1 MVNEKIANQN
11 TLPMPSHKRRS
22 NHPSRPLSHT
32 RGFTLIELLVVI
44 VIIAIVAAMLLPALS
59 KAKTK
64 AQGITC
70 MNNTHQLTLAWR
82 LYSEDNNDRLCLS
95 SDDGNGTRPY
105 LAAISPAPN
114 ANMQNNYAWTW
125 SHMSFTGGTTPGAQY
140 NWDTKADIELRPLWQ
155 YNKSSQIYRCPADK
169 STVLDDQGNTVSR
182 VRSFSM
188 NFFVGGFAGGSAAGG
203 IGVRNWGNSY
213 PVYYKMNDL
222 TALGS
227 SPGAARTYVFV
238 DERSDCINWG
248 NFMTDMSGYP
258 LTSTANPSPGLYE
271 WNEDLP
277 ASYHNLACGFSFA
290 DGHSEIHRWHDGT
303 TTPPLAAN
311 GQLSGGKGTG
321 QQWFAPYSKDVA
333 WMQDVTARPIQ
344 K

>member
-1 MVNEKIANQN
+1 MVNENSLNQQILSMPTHNCSSHNPRKIQ
-11 TLPMPSHKRRS
+11 
-22 NHPSRPLSHT
+22 
-32 RGFTLIELLVVI
+32 GFTLIELLVVI
-44 VIIAIVAAMLLPALS
+44 VIIAIVAAMLLPVLS

-64 AQGITC
+64 AMGITC

-95 SDDGNGTRPY
+95 SDDGNGTLPY
-105 LAAISPAPN
+105 LAVASKNPT
-114 ANMQNNYAWTW
+114 NNWAWTW
-125 SHMSFTGGTTPGAQY
+125 SKMSFSGGTTPGAQY

-155 YNKSSQIYRCPADK
+155 YNKSPQIYRCPADK

-188 NFFVGGFAGGSAAGG
+188 NFFMGGFAGGSAAGG
-203 IGVRNWGNSY
+203 VGVRGWGSSY
-213 PVYYKMNDL
+213 PVYYRMGDL

-258 LTSTANPSPGLYE
+258 TSPTANPSPGLYE

-303 TTPPLAAN
+303 TTPPIAPN
-311 GQLSGGKGTG
+311 GQLAGGKGSG

-333 WMQDVTARPIQ
+333 WMQDVTVRPIP

>member
-1 MVNEKIANQN
+1 MVNEKIVNQY
-11 TLPMPSHKRRS
+11 TLPMPSHSRRS
-22 NHPSRPLSHT
+22 NRHS

-64 AQGITC
+64 AMGITC

-95 SDDGNGTRPY
+95 SDDGNGTLPD
-105 LAAISPAPN
+105 LAVCAKNPT
-114 ANMQNNYAWTW
+114 NNWAWTW
-125 SHMSFTGGTTPGAQY
+125 SKMSNVGGTGAGEY
-140 NWDTKADIELRPLWQ
+140 NWKTAADIELRPLWQ
-155 YNKSSQIYRCPADK
+155 YNKSPQIYRCPADK
-169 STVLDDQGNTVSR
+169 STVQDDQGNTVSR

-188 NFFVGGFAGGSAAGG
+188 NFFMGGFAGASAAGG
-203 IGVRNWGNSY
+203 IGVRGWGNSY
-213 PVYYKMNDL
+213 PIYYRMGDL
-222 TALGS
+222 TALGT
-227 SPGAARTYVFV
+227 SPGASHTYVFV

-258 LTSTANPSPGLYE
+258 VTASANPSPGLYE

-290 DGHSEIHRWHDGT
+290 DGHSEIHRWRDGT
-303 TTPPLAAN
+303 TTPPL
-311 GQLSGGKGTG
+311 GQAQGKGSGT
-321 QQWFAPYSKDVA
+321 QFFAPYSKDVA
-333 WMQDVTARPIQ
+333 WMQDVTVRPIPR
-344 K
+344 